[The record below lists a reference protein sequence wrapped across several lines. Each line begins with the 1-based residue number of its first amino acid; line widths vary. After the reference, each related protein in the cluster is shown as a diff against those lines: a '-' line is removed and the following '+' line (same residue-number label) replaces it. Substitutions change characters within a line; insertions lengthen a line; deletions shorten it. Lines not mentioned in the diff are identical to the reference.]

1 MRSDKDMKK
10 IIFLGRSGV
19 GKTTLK
25 QALTNE
31 KIEYHKTQYIDWKDK
46 IIDTPGEYVEN
57 RNLSS
62 ALGLYAYEAD
72 VVALLLA
79 ADDWFS
85 VYSPNMAGMVNR
97 DVVGVVTK
105 IDLADPRKAEEWL
118 KLAGC
123 HKIFKVNSIT
133 KEGVREIE
141 EYLGWIDENGDPK
154 TER

>member
-1 MRSDKDMKK
+1 MKK
-10 IIFLGRSGV
+10 IILIGRSGV

-25 QALTNE
+25 QALRKE
-31 KIEYHKTQYIDWKDK
+31 KIVYKKTQYIDWNDW

-72 VVALLLA
+72 VVALLLS

-85 VYSPNMAGMVNR
+85 VYSPNMVSLVNR

-105 IDLADPRKAEEWL
+105 TDLESPRKAEEWL

-123 HKIFKVNSIT
+123 EKVFKVNSLT
-133 KEGVREIE
+133 GEGVE
-141 EYLGWIDENGDPK
+141 ELVNYLKN
-154 TER
+154 

>member
-1 MRSDKDMKK
+1 MKK
-10 IIFLGRSGV
+10 IILIGRSGV

-25 QALTNE
+25 QALKKE
-31 KIEYHKTQYIDWKDK
+31 KIEYKKTQYIDWKDY

-72 VVALLLA
+72 VVGLLLS

-85 VYSPNMAGMVNR
+85 VYSPNMVGLVNR
-97 DVVGVVTK
+97 DVVGIVTK
-105 IDLADPRKAEEWL
+105 TDLAPPRKAEEWL

-123 HKIFKVNSIT
+123 KKIFMVNSLT
-133 KEGVREIE
+133 GEGVGELA
-141 EYLGWIDENGDPK
+141 EYLKE
-154 TER
+154 

>member
-1 MRSDKDMKK
+1 MKK
-10 IIFLGRSGV
+10 IILIGRSGV

-25 QALTNE
+25 QALRKE
-31 KIEYHKTQYIDWKDK
+31 KIEYKKTQYIDWNEW

-72 VVALLLA
+72 VVALLLS

-85 VYSPNMAGMVNR
+85 VYSPNMVGLVNR

-105 IDLADPRKAEEWL
+105 TDLAPPRKAEEWL

-123 HKIFKVNSIT
+123 EKVFKVNSLT
-133 KEGVREIE
+133 GDGVQELI
-141 EYLGWIDENGDPK
+141 EYLKN
-154 TER
+154 

>member
-1 MRSDKDMKK
+1 MKK
-10 IIFLGRSGV
+10 IILMGRSGV

-25 QALTNE
+25 QALRNE
-31 KIEYHKTQYIDWKDK
+31 KIEYKKTQYIDWNDW

-72 VVALLLA
+72 VVALLLS

-85 VYSPNMAGMVNR
+85 VYSPNMVGLVNR

-105 IDLADPRKAEEWL
+105 TDLEDPRKAENWL
-118 KLAGC
+118 RLAGC
-123 HKIFKVNSIT
+123 TKIFKVNSIT
-133 KEGVREIE
+133 GDGVKELVD
-141 EYLGWIDENGDPK
+141 YLK
-154 TER
+154 A

>member
-1 MRSDKDMKK
+1 MKK

-25 QALTNE
+25 QALTNQ

-97 DVVGVVTK
+97 DVIGIVTK

-118 KLAGC
+118 ALAGC
-123 HKIFKVNSIT
+123 KRVFKVNSIT
-133 KEGVREIE
+133 REGVANLEK
-141 EYLGWIDENGDPK
+141 YLGWIDEKGDPVIEK
-154 TER
+154 